1 MKDKA
6 TSPEHQEKPTYKI
19 QVEAEKF
26 ADSQFTIPYEEMDE
40 FNHAKYTGIMIG
52 YNCAASKAN
61 ARIASLESENSYL
74 QTQLDMQKRINDR
87 LESEL
92 KALREERDELQNRLE
107 NTKKDSQFLF

>member
-61 ARIASLESENSYL
+61 ARISELEKELCDTKANLGRAYNGLEDLKKEPLYERVKKIESEKTYP
-74 QTQLDMQKRINDR
+74 
-87 LESEL
+87 
-92 KALREERDELQNRLE
+92 
-107 NTKKDSQFLF
+107 KK